1 MIGYACET
9 MKEKP
14 RALLINPPVY
24 DFALYDLFLKP
35 YGLFRLAAA
44 LRKGGYETVY
54 LNALDYREP
63 FSEAVAGPAKRKSD
77 GTGKFFR
84 IPREMPSILQEYLPG
99 GLNRRFARYGILP
112 EVMQQKMRE
121 ARPDIAFLS
130 TGMTY
135 WYKGAA
141 EAGNMFKSLFPGVPL
156 IAGGVYASLMPEHCR
171 THTRADTVLS
181 RLDGETLDL
190 LLRKAGLTPAGIAG
204 PLPDPPTDLEYWDDA
219 GVLRLN
225 EGCPFRCDYCAS
237 GALHGGFT
245 AGDPEKSF
253 SQFRQLYEA
262 GLRNFAFY
270 DDALL
275 VNSESVFIPFLEK
288 ILAEGMTPSFYTPN
302 AVHLNRIDPDTARL
316 MKRAGFRE
324 LRLGYESSSSDFHE
338 SHGSKYREGSFTA
351 AVEALRRGGF
361 KPRQI
366 AVYILA
372 GLPDQRSD
380 EVETSVREARAGGVR
395 IHIAEFSPV
404 PGSPLWSSCTERSRF
419 PLAEEPLFH
428 NNTFFPMEWEGFNRN
443 QLSSIKQEAATWN
456 RNILTKLV

>member
-1 MIGYACET
+1 
-9 MKEKP
+9 
-14 RALLINPPVY
+14 
-24 DFALYDLFLKP
+24 
-35 YGLFRLAAA
+35 
-44 LRKGGYETVY
+44 
-54 LNALDYREP
+54 
-63 FSEAVAGPAKRKSD
+63 
-77 GTGKFFR
+77 
-84 IPREMPSILQEYLPG
+84 
-99 GLNRRFARYGILP
+99 
-112 EVMQQKMRE
+112 
-121 ARPDIAFLS
+121 
-130 TGMTY
+130 
-135 WYKGAA
+135 
-141 EAGNMFKSLFPGVPL
+141 
-156 IAGGVYASLMPEHCR
+156 
-171 THTRADTVLS
+171 
-181 RLDGETLDL
+181 
-190 LLRKAGLTPAGIAG
+190 
-204 PLPDPPTDLEYWDDA
+204 
-219 GVLRLN
+219 
-225 EGCPFRCDYCAS
+225 
-237 GALHGGFT
+237 
-245 AGDPEKSF
+245 
-253 SQFRQLYEA
+253 
-262 GLRNFAFY
+262 
-270 DDALL
+270 
-275 VNSESVFIPFLEK
+275 
-288 ILAEGMTPSFYTPN
+288 MTPSFYTPN